1 MTVNCVE
8 KSILQVTWGGG
19 AESELV
25 FTDTVK
31 VKYWEKL
38 LSQVPAHWNSTHQN
52 RSFLEL
58 WKLTTEFT
66 DKHTISQMKDC

>member
-1 MTVNCVE
+1 MTG
-8 KSILQVTWGGG
+8 WGWEGE
-19 AESELV
+19 ESELV

-38 LSQVPAHWNSTHQN
+38 LSEVPAHWNSTHQN

-66 DKHTISQMKDC
+66 DKHTISQMKNC